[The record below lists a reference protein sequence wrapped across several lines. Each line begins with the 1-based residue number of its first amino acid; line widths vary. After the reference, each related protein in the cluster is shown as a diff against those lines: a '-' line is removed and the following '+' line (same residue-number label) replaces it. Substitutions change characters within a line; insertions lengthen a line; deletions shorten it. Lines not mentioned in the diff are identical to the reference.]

1 MSKFVYAIYIRTTP
15 EKLWDALTKPEFTR
29 AYWCGTWHE
38 CRLGDRVHPWRLMIP
53 DGRVGDS
60 GEVVAIER
68 PRHLVLLWRNE
79 FMPELKDGRL
89 FARDL
94 RDRTGRRQL

>member
-1 MSKFVYAIYIRTTP
+1 MSKFVYAIYIRTTA

-38 CRLGDRVHPWRLMIP
+38 CDWQSGSPWRLMIP

-68 PRHLVLLWRNE
+68 PRRLVLLWRNE
-79 FMPELKDGRL
+79 F
-89 FARDL
+89 
-94 RDRTGRRQL
+94 RT